1 MAAKRQRKIRLT
13 YVERPPEQ
21 IEQAICAAVFQGGV
35 LWDFFS
41 SVIAES
47 VTGAN
52 EFERG
57 VKEGMRALAD
67 QILTIAM
74 NKPKTKIENNQED

>member
-1 MAAKRQRKIRLT
+1 MTRQRKIRLT
-13 YVERPPEQ
+13 YVERTPEQ
-21 IEQAICAAVFQGGV
+21 IENAVCEAVYQGGV

-41 SVIAES
+41 SVIAEP
-47 VTGAN
+47 VTGQS
-52 EFERG
+52 EFDRG

-74 NKPKTKIENNQED
+74 RKPATKIETSQEE

>member
-1 MAAKRQRKIRLT
+1 MTKRQRKIRLT
-13 YVERPPEQ
+13 YVERTPQQ
-21 IEQAICAAVFQGGV
+21 IEEAICSAVFQGGV

-41 SVIAES
+41 SVIAEP
-47 VTGAN
+47 VKGAN

-57 VKEGMRALAD
+57 VAEGMRALAD

-74 NKPKTKIENNQED
+74 HKPNVQVMTNEDN

>member
-1 MAAKRQRKIRLT
+1 VPQRKIRLT
-13 YVERPPEQ
+13 YVERSHEQ
-21 IEQAICAAVFQGGV
+21 IESAICAAIYQGGV

-41 SVIAES
+41 GVIAEP
-47 VTGAN
+47 VTGQN
-52 EFERG
+52 EFDRG

-74 NKPKTKIENNQED
+74 KKPEVKVKVNSED